1 MGHIAAAESYP
12 SVQNAVS
19 EKGGPVGVEAVQS
32 SCKDSDP
39 VSEGRELHG
48 QHIPPYSRE
57 LEGSPGHGRKEL
69 PG

>member
-1 MGHIAAAESYP
+1 MGHIAAAEPFP

-19 EKGGPVGVEAVQS
+19 EKGGLVDVGAVNS
-32 SCKDSDP
+32 IHKDSDP

>member
-1 MGHIAAAESYP
+1 MGPIAATEPYP

-19 EKGGPVGVEAVQS
+19 EKGGPVDVGAVQS
-32 SCKDSDP
+32 LYKASDP